1 MDQAKYEQE
10 ILLLALNAGRILLE
24 NGAEVTRVEDT
35 VLRICRH
42 YGLKSASSFVLSNGI
57 FLTSGS
63 EEETQFAK
71 VQQIPVNAAN
81 LSRVAEVNQLSRQIS
96 AGGCTLEE
104 ARAAL
109 ERIDRSPG
117 FSWQAQA
124 IAAGIA
130 GGCFSVM
137 FGGHLRDFFCALAI
151 GFLLQLFMLKL
162 GKPYFSKIVRNILG
176 SALVTLLSIFCY
188 RLGLGSRLE
197 ALMTGG
203 IILLVPGLAF
213 TNGIRDIAAGD
224 YISGSVRMMDAILV
238 FFSIALGVGFII
250 ALANQVIGGI
260 QL

>member
-1 MDQAKYEQE
+1 MDQTKREQE

-63 EEETQFAK
+63 EDETQFAK

-96 AGGCTLEE
+96 AGCCTLEE
-104 ARAAL
+104 AKAVL
-109 ERIDRSPG
+109 EQIDHSPE
-117 FSWQAQA
+117 FPWWAQTA
-124 IAAGIA
+124 AAGMA
-130 GGCFSVM
+130 GACFSFM
-137 FGGHLRDFFCALAI
+137 FGGHLNDFFCSLMI
-151 GFLLQLFMLKL
+151 GSLLQLFMLRL
-162 GKPYFSKIVRNILG
+162 GKPFFSKIVRNILG

-188 RLGLGSRLE
+188 QLGLGSRLE
-197 ALMTGG
+197 SMMVGG

-224 YISGSVRMMDAILV
+224 YISGSVRMMDAVLV
-238 FFSIALGVGFII
+238 FFSIALGVGFMITLCSQI
-250 ALANQVIGGI
+250 IGGI